1 MMLRYLG
8 WNEAANNIMDAIEK
22 VIKQKTVTA
31 DFAYQM
37 ENATLCSC
45 SEFTDLIIKKFNQ
58 ISSFAFA

>member
-1 MMLRYLG
+1 MPVT
-8 WNEAANNIMDAIEK
+8 EK

-45 SEFTDLIIKKFNQ
+45 SEFTDLIIEK
-58 ISSFAFA
+58 I